1 VSPERTA
8 SEASGA
14 DPVAV
19 AQAALAPPAAAPLA
33 RDEAA
38 GDHGRGLG
46 QGIRSGV
53 HVSNRALSRWM
64 LQRQAGDHGRVLG
77 QAIRS
82 GVPVSN
88 RALSRWMLQRQESGD
103 DLRARA
109 RQALAGVDWSSAAT
123 DILERIVNQNFPE
136 LRASVTEFRWDPAAA
151 QTGSDDTG
159 RAVRMVDGALV
170 GGDLLVRWVAN
181 GFLKDAVAEVAKA
194 LKSGA
199 AASTPAAPAAPAAPA
214 TRGAGYRAEIVK
226 LINSIPDEGIT
237 ETKTGGLKGF
247 MTAEDIAYNRKK
259 MGAGWTSCIGFQ
271 GSVLEQAKTAFL
283 KRNKSASVYTNV
295 QGSNAEK
302 NAPAHHAWFSGGSG
316 YQPQP
321 GDMYRLNFADKPTEF
336 SHVGFIKE
344 VKPGKGDI
352 EHWVTVDGGQRLQ
365 RGDPDKITLKTR
377 PVDRKRQ
384 VVQGGENADPNDR
397 ILLGFVNVENLVS

>member
-1 VSPERTA
+1 VSPERTG
-8 SEASGA
+8 SEASSA

-19 AQAALAPPAAAPLA
+19 AQAALAPPAAATLP
-33 RDEAA
+33 RHEAA
-38 GDHGRGLG
+38 GDHAGALGR
-46 QGIRSGV
+46 
-53 HVSNRALSRWM
+53 
-64 LQRQAGDHGRVLG
+64 
-77 QAIRS
+77 AIRS

-88 RALSRWMLQRQESGD
+88 RALSRWMLARHEGAGDHGGPLGRAIRSGLPVSNRALSRWMLQRQPSGD
-103 DLRARA
+103 DLQARA
-109 RQALAGVDWSSAAT
+109 KQALAGEDWSRAAT

-136 LRASVTEFRWDPAAA
+136 LRANVTQFRWDPAAA

-170 GGDLLVRWVAN
+170 GGDILVRWVAN
-181 GFLKDAVAEVAKA
+181 GFLKDAIAEVAKA
-194 LKSGA
+194 LKTGA
-199 AASTPAAPAAPAAPA
+199 AASTPAAPAAPA

-283 KRNKSASVYTNV
+283 KKNKSASVYTNV

-302 NAPAHHAWFSGGSG
+302 NAPAHHAWFSGSSA
-316 YQPQP
+316 YQPKP
-321 GDMYRLNFADKPTEF
+321 GDMYRLNFADKPNEF

-352 EHWVTVDGGQRLQ
+352 EYWVTVDGGQRVK